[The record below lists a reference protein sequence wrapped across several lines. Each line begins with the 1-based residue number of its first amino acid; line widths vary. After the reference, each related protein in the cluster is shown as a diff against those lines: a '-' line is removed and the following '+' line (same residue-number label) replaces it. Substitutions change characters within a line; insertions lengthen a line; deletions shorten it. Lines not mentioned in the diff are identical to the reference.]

1 MRTTQ
6 LPRKEEAR
14 AHIWLLSHCHYYYP
28 RMKEDGDKFLNY
40 CLASF
45 DELLEILRST
55 LTRQDIIMRTAVTPE
70 KKISL
75 HSSVSKY
82 LNKY

>member
-1 MRTTQ
+1 
-6 LPRKEEAR
+6 
-14 AHIWLLSHCHYYYP
+14 
-28 RMKEDGDKFLNY
+28 MKEDGDKFLNY